1 MKPSVRFS
9 TPFDDEDEED
19 TLLERG
25 DNSHFS
31 GSPGFRNGRSHGK
44 TSHNPQ
50 KPFQGQT
57 FVVYGYDETQKQNLE
72 NMIKRQ
78 GGFVSQSLSSR
89 TTYFVVAKSK
99 SEENSD
105 EIEEMVRFNHHSI
118 HIVSE
123 EFIYDSANNVHHLRD
138 AEVFENIGNSR
149 RRQRRQGQM
158 RDPDDDDDDDDD
170 DDENDEIRR
179 PINHKANSYSGPV
192 NAKYSRYSRR
202 HSLHQNN
209 SWGPDST
216 SGDHSPYLSDER
228 HSELNHSGSELERSS
243 DTDSSEY
250 GDNVFATNNAAKTE
264 ALKYTLNPNA
274 TNLSQDMQKE
284 RMEWQSFLASVLT
297 GEVIKSEKRRLSG
310 SSRQAS
316 NIAYHL
322 WFQINTTLRRLPSN
336 LNESRRQ
343 IDEIL
348 QEVIDF
354 EVKPGDV
361 PAFDQVV
368 EILHKVD
375 VCESLYPT
383 RKAMM
388 VDKALY
394 KSQEFQCNLDAL
406 NAWLTVT
413 RSFQTQLKILQNWTG
428 SDDLEITR
436 PKDAPADAEN
446 PSFLE
451 RILKENSLK
460 QTFEKR
466 TLSTLTSLLLKAK
479 RVMIENAEIF
489 EKMKLS
495 PYIDELPLLLNFP
508 TKLMKECM
516 IFLLEYVNILNDP
529 TSMMIQQMMDDF
541 QISLSL
547 ACKIKHQYFEL
558 VKPAEGWTI
567 PSSIDEN
574 YDVVLLESL
583 RFYFKL
589 LQLKVKSGFKTVFF
603 KEAEIL
609 DSEWA
614 FLSGICRHIA
624 GGEIETAAQFCM
636 LTNKLL
642 QSIMTNFDSE
652 LENVP
657 NDVDCANKSKV
668 YNKILDSVR
677 LRSRK
682 LLRFTRFVLGELEN
696 AAEYHIDDM
705 NYPSFIE
712 GLERTNHVLVYP
724 DTFDDDGVCFIVEP
738 SLHDRPEQI
747 QKLLKSVLASFDKR
761 PDDDCELKSLEYVI
775 ILSPRVT
782 FEWNGLVMVVSM
794 EKFNLDLKTHHTRL
808 VADGAYRLQACKQRF
823 RKSVDDCSIKILTE
837 TRPNVSDVN
846 HETTKIKK
854 TIFKL
859 VNKIIDSVNTIQNRT
874 MNGEC
879 QDLIENCF
887 SFATEI
893 GQRSL
898 RYIHREAWRS
908 QLNIKLTRMS
918 IDWVSFICDDCVPT
932 DRKTF
937 RWAVIALEFAM
948 ATNRGNN
955 ILSLSES
962 EFAMLRSKVGMCM
975 RLFIS
980 HVDIMGAR
988 QSYEAQEQQ
997 RQGAIGNAEGQSI
1010 VQQVK
1015 KYRGQIHNGE
1025 CVNATQEGL
1034 IAAIHQLEFKRAQK
1048 EQEQRLVGKVLEE
1061 DPQNRPL
1068 VFLASSSSN
1077 ISLRWQ
1083 QGKFIG
1089 GGTFGS
1095 VYLAVNLDT
1104 GDLMAVKE
1112 IRFHDPTSLNKL
1124 YKQVKDEMSVMEVLD
1139 HPNIVSYYGIEV
1151 HRDRVY
1157 IFMEYCSG
1165 GSLASQL
1172 EHGRIESE
1180 KVVQF
1185 YAYQMLAGL
1194 VYLHKNNIVHRDIK
1208 PDNILLDHT
1217 GIIKFVDFGAAKIL
1231 AKNQRTM
1238 GRTTTGG
1245 GTNVNSLTGTPMY
1258 MAPEVITGGEKGR
1271 KGSMD
1276 IWSLGCCVLEMATGR
1291 RPWSNLDNEWAVM
1304 YHVVTGHPP
1313 LPDPSQ
1319 LSELGIDFLK
1329 QCFTRS
1335 PQLRP
1340 SAEELL
1346 QHPWVDV
1353 E

>member
-1 MKPSVRFS
+1 
-9 TPFDDEDEED
+9 
-19 TLLERG
+19 
-25 DNSHFS
+25 
-31 GSPGFRNGRSHGK
+31 
-44 TSHNPQ
+44 
-50 KPFQGQT
+50 
-57 FVVYGYDETQKQNLE
+57 
-72 NMIKRQ
+72 
-78 GGFVSQSLSSR
+78 
-89 TTYFVVAKSK
+89 
-99 SEENSD
+99 
-105 EIEEMVRFNHHSI
+105 
-118 HIVSE
+118 
-123 EFIYDSANNVHHLRD
+123 
-138 AEVFENIGNSR
+138 
-149 RRQRRQGQM
+149 
-158 RDPDDDDDDDDD
+158 
-170 DDENDEIRR
+170 
-179 PINHKANSYSGPV
+179 
-192 NAKYSRYSRR
+192 
-202 HSLHQNN
+202 
-209 SWGPDST
+209 
-216 SGDHSPYLSDER
+216 
-228 HSELNHSGSELERSS
+228 
-243 DTDSSEY
+243 
-250 GDNVFATNNAAKTE
+250 
-264 ALKYTLNPNA
+264 
-274 TNLSQDMQKE
+274 
-284 RMEWQSFLASVLT
+284 
-297 GEVIKSEKRRLSG
+297 
-310 SSRQAS
+310 
-316 NIAYHL
+316 
-322 WFQINTTLRRLPSN
+322 
-336 LNESRRQ
+336 
-343 IDEIL
+343 
-348 QEVIDF
+348 
-354 EVKPGDV
+354 
-361 PAFDQVV
+361 
-368 EILHKVD
+368 
-375 VCESLYPT
+375 
-383 RKAMM
+383 
-388 VDKALY
+388 
-394 KSQEFQCNLDAL
+394 
-406 NAWLTVT
+406 
-413 RSFQTQLKILQNWTG
+413 
-428 SDDLEITR
+428 
-436 PKDAPADAEN
+436 
-446 PSFLE
+446 
-451 RILKENSLK
+451 
-460 QTFEKR
+460 
-466 TLSTLTSLLLKAK
+466 
-479 RVMIENAEIF
+479 
-489 EKMKLS
+489 
-495 PYIDELPLLLNFP
+495 
-508 TKLMKECM
+508 
-516 IFLLEYVNILNDP
+516 
-529 TSMMIQQMMDDF
+529 
-541 QISLSL
+541 
-547 ACKIKHQYFEL
+547 
-558 VKPAEGWTI
+558 
-567 PSSIDEN
+567 
-574 YDVVLLESL
+574 
-583 RFYFKL
+583 
-589 LQLKVKSGFKTVFF
+589 
-603 KEAEIL
+603 
-609 DSEWA
+609 
-614 FLSGICRHIA
+614 
-624 GGEIETAAQFCM
+624 M

-642 QSIMTNFDSE
+642 QSIMTYFDSE
-652 LENVP
+652 LEHVP
-657 NDVDCANKSKV
+657 NDVDCTNKSKV

-682 LLRFTRFVLGELEN
+682 LLRFTRFLLGELEN
-696 AAEYHIDDM
+696 AAEYYIDDM

-747 QKLLKSVLASFDKR
+747 KKLLKSVLASYDKRPDDKR
-761 PDDDCELKSLEYVI
+761 PDDDKKPDDKRPDDDIELKGLEYVI
-775 ILSPRVT
+775 ILSPRIT

-794 EKFNLDLKTHHTRL
+794 EQFNLDLKTHHTRL

-823 RKSVDDCSIKILTE
+823 RKSVDDCNIKILTE
-837 TRPNVSDVN
+837 TRPNVPDVN

-859 VNKIIDSVNTIQNRT
+859 VNKIIDSVNTIRSRT

-887 SFATEI
+887 SFATEV

-908 QLNIKLTRMS
+908 QLNFKLTRMS

-997 RQGAIGNAEGQSI
+997 RQGTIGNAEGQSI

-1095 VYLAVNLDT
+1095 VYMAVNLDT

-1112 IRFHDPTSLNKL
+1112 IRFHDPSSLTKL
-1124 YKQVKDEMSVMEVLD
+1124 YKQVKDEMSVMEMLD

-1172 EHGRIESE
+1172 EHGRIENE
-1180 KVVQF
+1180 KVVQY
-1185 YAYQMLAGL
+1185 YAYQMLEGL

-1208 PDNILLDHT
+1208 PDNILLDHIGT
-1217 GIIKFVDFGAAKIL
+1217 IKFVDFGAAKIL

-1238 GRTTTGG
+1238 GRTTLGAGTK
-1245 GTNVNSLTGTPMY
+1245 TNVNSLTGTPMY

-1313 LPDPSQ
+1313 LPENSQ

-1329 QCFTRS
+1329 QCFIRS
-1335 PQLRP
+1335 PQHRP

-1346 QHPWVDV
+1346 QHPWMAID
-1353 E
+1353 